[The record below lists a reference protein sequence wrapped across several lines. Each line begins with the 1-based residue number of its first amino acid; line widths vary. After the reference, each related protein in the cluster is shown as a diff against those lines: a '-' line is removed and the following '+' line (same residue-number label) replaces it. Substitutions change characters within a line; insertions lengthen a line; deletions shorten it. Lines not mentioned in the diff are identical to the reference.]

1 MEKNRKTFIAQL
13 MSFAAINSL
22 ASVPVCSVGRDLAAG
37 GYSTLVL
44 RLLQP
49 LLSSVVIKKTKRVAC
64 CVNQLSCILHLLSNW
79 A

>member
-22 ASVPVCSVGRDLAAG
+22 AGVPVCSVGRDLAAG

-49 LLSSVVIKKTKRVAC
+49 LLSSVVIKKNKKTGVLCKSVVMHSAPPF
-64 CVNQLSCILHLLSNW
+64 
-79 A
+79 